1 MARRSNKKPVLIVT
15 CGNPDAGDDGFG
27 HAVAE
32 GLRADP
38 LAGLTVTEL
47 GTRQA
52 DLLDRLKGYAALV
65 IVDAVYCP
73 GEKPGRLIDVDWF
86 DQARPVLKSEKVLST
101 HGISLSRLID
111 LGQSLNMLPSVVRL
125 VGVSIIPSESGCP
138 LTDVVRRCIP
148 DAVTAV
154 RQHAIRA
161 STGAG

>member
-1 MARRSNKKPVLIVT
+1 MARRSRIKPILIIT

-47 GTRQA
+47 GTRPA

-73 GEKPGRLIDVDWF
+73 GEKPGRLIEVDWF
-86 DQARPVLKSEKVLST
+86 DPARPVFKSEKVLST
-101 HGISLSRLID
+101 HGISLSRLVD
-111 LGQSLNMLPSVVRL
+111 LGQSLNILPSVVRF
-125 VGVSIIPSESGCP
+125 VGVSIIQSESGCP
-138 LTDVVRRCIP
+138 MTDVVRRCVP
-148 DAVTAV
+148 DAVKAI
-154 RQHAIRA
+154 RQRALRA